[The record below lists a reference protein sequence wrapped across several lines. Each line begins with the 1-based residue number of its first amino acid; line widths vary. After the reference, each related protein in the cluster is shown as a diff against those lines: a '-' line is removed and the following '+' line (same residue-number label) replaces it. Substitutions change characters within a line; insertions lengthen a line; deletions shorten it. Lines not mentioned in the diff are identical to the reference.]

1 MTMRSHPLAA
11 LIVAAAIVGMPACVH
26 DPSDDGY
33 TCDMAHVGEVLS
45 GTWRLHADGER
56 VGCDDRRLEGDL
68 ELELSIPLDVTA
80 MAVATSGDPTGEEP
94 QHEADAFVERI
105 RRADFELNADDM
117 PDELELSGTT
127 AGSCATIVL
136 SERLPGGDRLTYT
149 LNGYIVS
156 SGQVEGTLTGE
167 GPESCRVRGSFEL
180 TIQ

>member
-1 MTMRSHPLAA
+1 MRLHVLAA
-11 LIVAAAIVGMPACVH
+11 RLALASVLGTPACVRA
-26 DPSDDGY
+26 DLDDRY

-45 GTWRLHADGER
+45 GTWRLHAEGKR

-80 MAVATSGDPTGEEP
+80 MAVETSGEPTGEEP
-94 QHEADAFVERI
+94 EHEADAFVDRI
-105 RRADFELNADDM
+105 RRADFELNADEM
-117 PDELELSGTT
+117 PDELELGGST

-136 SERLPGGDRLTYT
+136 TERLPGGDRLSYT

-156 SGQVEGTLTGE
+156 SGKVVGTLTGQ
-167 GPESCRVRGSFEL
+167 GPERCRVSGSFDL